1 MSSLRQS
8 DLAWIALASGVVS
21 WNLIAKDGELLS
33 EAVDRYMISH
43 PWRTRAIIALVA
55 IHLSN
60 SVPPSCD
67 PIHWIFLVTRKGVSR
82 PTSVKNL

>member
-1 MSSLRQS
+1 MKSS
-8 DLAWIALASGVVS
+8 DKAWIALGGYVII
-21 WNLIAKDGELLS
+21 WNLIAEDGDLLS